1 MSDIA
6 ITNLINGLFGR
17 DFPPDSTVSRPNGD
31 FIRLDLKGRYS
42 DVFVTIARQHTF
54 HLEAQTST
62 DSRIALRIFEY
73 SFHYSMSV
81 QAASD
86 SLHFPE
92 SIVIYLGQAKNI
104 PEEHTLHFSFEGQ
117 ENFNYHVK
125 NFPYLGHS
133 TEELNQKKMAAFI
146 PFQTLRLRTLLK
158 TKKSGN
164 HKGSFDPDRFSQL
177 QDDIR
182 HDIIGTIETSLKMG
196 HLTADD
202 ANQLYELTDFLD
214 EHIRHEFSIKMEGAQ
229 EYMKPLLPG
238 ALELP
243 NDKYRLRIAELE
255 QENAKFANENAKFA
269 SEITRYA
276 DENARFAD
284 ENAKFAN
291 EITRYADKNAHYAD
305 EILRLQKRIAELEA
319 KQGTD

>member
-1 MSDIA
+1 
-6 ITNLINGLFGR
+6 
-17 DFPPDSTVSRPNGD
+17 
-31 FIRLDLKGRYS
+31 
-42 DVFVTIARQHTF
+42 
-54 HLEAQTST
+54 
-62 DSRIALRIFEY
+62 
-73 SFHYSMSV
+73 MSV

-146 PFQTLRLRTLLK
+146 PFQTLRLRTLLRAGRPGGRK
-158 TKKSGN
+158 AD
-164 HKGSFDPDRFSQL
+164 FDPDKFSRL
-177 QDDIR
+177 QDTVR